1 MVHNF
6 HPKICH
12 PDRSEAQWRDL
23 AFQPFA
29 SFPEPAEIC
38 AEFRG
43 YHTSADR
50 RPRDRRNP
58 RAPGSRTS
66 CAQTDHPPARRP
78 DLDHLGASEIQ
89 SPSRS
94 SRPNHPAYLPSIPR
108 RVAPIQ
114 PMLASSTI
122 AASRL
127 LPSSGNGKFAR
138 VHRPAS
144 STSIAYRKSRLREK
158 SGFRCRT
165 GLFSRLHQSLRN
177 TQTLLYR
184 QRRRQS
190 LCRRHPRNASL
201 RSDTAGR
208 HLQHVRAAAAPEQA
222 REIIP

>member
-78 DLDHLGASEIQ
+78 DLDQ
-89 SPSRS
+89 SRLRDSNPRSRS
-94 SRPNHPAYLPSIPR
+94 SRPNHPAYLDLQSLGESHRFNPCQLRLRFSIT
-108 RVAPIQ
+108 APA
-114 PMLASSTI
+114 PDLGLASSFPARSDRAPDSHRQSRFRRTLAS
-122 AASRL
+122 AANKLLLRL
-127 LPSSGNGKFAR
+127 ANFRAGQAR
-138 VHRPAS
+138 ALLR
-144 STSIAYRKSRLREK
+144 RKRR
-158 SGFRCRT
+158 R
-165 GLFSRLHQSLRN
+165 HSLRK
-177 TQTLLYR
+177 
-184 QRRRQS
+184 
-190 LCRRHPRNASL
+190 RNPPPS
-201 RSDTAGR
+201 TA
-208 HLQHVRAAAAPEQA
+208 
-222 REIIP
+222 